1 MKYIKSTPAMV
12 DFGVPQGSVLGPLLF
27 LLYTADLVMVIQ
39 SYDLQPHLY
48 ADDTQIY
55 GFCQPGATS
64 CLENR
69 MSECFSAVADW
80 MSSNRL
86 QLNATKTEI
95 LWCTSSRRQYE
106 LPTNQLTVGNDQ
118 VTPVSSVRNLGIYM
132 DADLSMRTHVL
143 RTAACCFAVLRCI
156 KSIRRSLTKPVL
168 QSLVVALVLS
178 RLDYGSTVLLV
189 CHNSWSTSFSLFRT
203 PLHD

>member
-39 SYDLQPHLY
+39 SYDLQPHLN

-55 GFCQPGATS
+55 VFYQPDATS

-80 MSSNRL
+80 MSSSRL
-86 QLNATKTEI
+86 QLNAAKTEI
-95 LWCTSSRRQYE
+95 LWCISSRRQYQ
-106 LPTNQLTVGNDQ
+106 LPRNQLTVGNDQ
-118 VTPVSSVRNLGIYM
+118 VTPVTSVRNLGIYRHHHHRLFS
-132 DADLSMRTHVL
+132 DSRSIEITIKQHMRTQCPPN
-143 RTAACCFAVLRCI
+143 CCW
-156 KSIRRSLTKPVL
+156 
-168 QSLVVALVLS
+168 
-178 RLDYGSTVLLV
+178 LL
-189 CHNSWSTSFSLFRT
+189 CCSSSH
-203 PLHD
+203 

>member
-1 MKYIKSTPAMV
+1 VNSRSTLLYAIT
-12 DFGVPQGSVLGPLLF
+12 FLF

-39 SYDLQPHLY
+39 SYDLQPHLF

-95 LWCTSSRRQYE
+95 LWCTSSRRQYQ

-118 VTPVSSVRNLGIYM
+118 VTPVTSVRNLGICM
-132 DADLSMRTHVL
+132 DADLSMRTRVL
-143 RTAACCFAVLRCI
+143 RTAAGCYAVLRRL
-156 KSIRRSLTKPVL
+156 KSIRRP
-168 QSLVVALVLS
+168 
-178 RLDYGSTVLLV
+178 
-189 CHNSWSTSFSLFRT
+189 
-203 PLHD
+203 

>member
-1 MKYIKSTPAMV
+1 MVSTALYFNGLCRIWTTVYTQFVRCGDSKSTPAMV

-48 ADDTQIY
+48 ADDTHIY

-80 MSSNRL
+80 ISSNRL

-95 LWCTSSRRQYE
+95 LSCTPSRRQYQ
-106 LPTNQLTVGNDQ
+106 LPANQLTVGNDQ
-118 VTPVSSVRNLGIYM
+118 VTPVTSVRNLG
-132 DADLSMRTHVL
+132 
-143 RTAACCFAVLRCI
+143 
-156 KSIRRSLTKPVL
+156 RRSIHANTCPPN
-168 QSLVVALVLS
+168 
-178 RLDYGSTVLLV
+178 
-189 CHNSWSTSFSLFRT
+189 CC
-203 PLHD
+203 